1 MSRTILIDN
10 VRGIAFILMVIH
22 HIFYFYDVSN
32 NYSTSFSQ
40 NPVVDASGY
49 MARTL
54 FIFLAGVS
62 LSLFKTST
70 KKRANRS
77 FKIAIHALII
87 SLISYLYYPDIFVRF
102 GILHFMA
109 ISTFILSFIVPYPKL
124 TILVLFISILYT
136 PSKINPL
143 LDTITGAMAHN
154 NMMDWFPLFKWLPL
168 MMIGMYA
175 MDNINIEKIKLLDI
189 NILKSENLR
198 LPLENSSNII
208 MLLFLKLANLNS
220 ICY

>member
-62 LSLFKTST
+62 LSLFKTPK

-77 FKIAIHALII
+77 FEIAIHALIL
-87 SLISYLYYPDIFVRF
+87 SLVSYLYYPDIFVRF

-109 ISTFILSFIVPYPKL
+109 ISTFILSFVVPYPKL
-124 TILVLFISILYT
+124 TILVLLISIFYT
-136 PSKINPL
+136 PAKINPL

-154 NMMDWFPLFKWLPL
+154 NMMDWFPLFPWISL
-168 MMIGMYA
+168 MLCGVVFGQHV
-175 MDNINIEKIKLLDI
+175 DIKDLNFSQS
-189 NILKSENLR
+189 NILTKIGQ
-198 LPLENSSNII
+198 NSLDLYTSHVVLLLVIYNIKNKI
-208 MLLFLKLANLNS
+208 
-220 ICY
+220 IV